1 MAEGTWS
8 GVPTAIAPPDALT
21 GLVTQEDSG
30 HSRSQGNNWAQRL
43 PSMWSYLWKRHPP
56 CVSSIQ
62 LLNRKGSKVTQFTY

>member
-56 CVSSIQ
+56 RQ
-62 LLNRKGSKVTQFTY
+62 LHPVAEQKRL